1 MTLSL
6 FFRASL
12 LPALLPALLMVP
24 ATPALADTGN
34 QWINKIQQAGNHTSY
49 EGTFVYRQGD
59 QMEVMRIAHRANKN
73 GIREKLVS
81 LNGWARE
88 IIRNNDEVVCYLPD
102 KKAVMAGHR
111 SGRPIEQTKF
121 PAILPDNVERLNKS
135 YRISSTKAER
145 IASRPTVLVSIDPRD
160 SFRYGYRFWADKSTG
175 LLLKSDLVDSNG
187 KTIEQFMFAD
197 INIGHPIKDKDLQPS
212 YSGKGM
218 VWHRTGN
225 DSAEKVPDSEDWQ
238 VHDLPPGFRVT
249 GRMIRD
255 VPGKPHPVTHLVI
268 SDGLAAVSVFIENTV
283 SPDKN
288 SGPMVTSMGAAHA
301 YRASMNGHQ
310 ITAVGEVPASTVEQI
325 GRSLTDH

>member
-1 MTLSL
+1 MMLRL

-12 LPALLPALLMVP
+12 LPALLPLLLIVPSVP
-24 ATPALADTGN
+24 AVAATGN
-34 QWINKIQQAGNHTSY
+34 HWINKIQQAGNHTSY

-59 QMEVMRIAHRANKN
+59 QMEVMRIAHRANKK

-121 PAILPDNVERLNKS
+121 PAILPDKIEHLNKS
-135 YRISSTKAER
+135 YRISTSNAER
-145 IASRPTVLVSIDPRD
+145 IAGRPTVLVSIDPRD
-160 SFRYGYRFWADKSTG
+160 SLRYGYRFWADKSTG

-187 KTIEQFMFAD
+187 KTIEQFMFTD
-197 INIGHPIKDKDLQPS
+197 IKIGQPIKDKDLQPT

-218 VWHRTGN
+218 VWHRGGN
-225 DSAEKVPDSEDWQ
+225 ESSEKVPDSEHWQ
-238 VHDLPPGFRVT
+238 VHDLPAGFRVT

-255 VPGKPHPVTHLVI
+255 VPGKAHPVTHLVI
-268 SDGLAAVSVFIENTV
+268 SDGLAAVSVFIESAV
-283 SPDKN
+283 STEKN
-288 SGPMVTSMGAAHA
+288 SAPMVTSMGAAHA

-310 ITAVGEVPASTVEQI
+310 ITAVGEVPATTVEQI
-325 GRSLTDH
+325 GRSLSDH

>member
-1 MTLSL
+1 MMLRQ
-6 FFRASL
+6 FFRTLL
-12 LPALLPALLMVP
+12 LPALLVP
-24 ATPALADTGN
+24 SFPVLATTGN

-59 QMEVMRIAHRANKN
+59 QMEVMRIAHRADKT
-73 GIREKLVS
+73 GIKEKLVS

-121 PAILPDNVERLNKS
+121 PAILPDNIEHLNQS
-135 YRISSTKAER
+135 YKIDTKDAER
-145 IASRPTVLVSIDPRD
+145 IAGRPTVLVSIDPRD
-160 SFRYGYRFWADKSTG
+160 SLRYGYRFWADQSTG

-187 KTIEQFMFAD
+187 KTIEQFMFTD
-197 INIGHPIKDKDLQPS
+197 IKIGQPIKDKDLQPS

-218 VWHRTGN
+218 VWHRGGE
-225 DSAEKVPDSEDWQ
+225 DSAEKVPDSEHWQ
-238 VHDLPPGFRVT
+238 VHDLPAGFRVT

-268 SDGLAAVSVFIENTV
+268 SDGLAAVSVFIESSV
-283 SPDKN
+283 SQDKN

-301 YRASMNGHQ
+301 YRASMDGHQ
-310 ITAVGEVPASTVEQI
+310 ITAVGEVPASTVELI
-325 GRSLTDH
+325 GRSLSDH